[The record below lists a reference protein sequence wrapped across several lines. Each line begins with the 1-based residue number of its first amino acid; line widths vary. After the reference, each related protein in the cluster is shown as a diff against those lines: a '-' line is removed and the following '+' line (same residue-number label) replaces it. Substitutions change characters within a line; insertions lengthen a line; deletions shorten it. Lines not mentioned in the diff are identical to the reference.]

1 MNKVCNIICT
11 LLLIACSYGCDSE
24 LDEALLRA
32 GDNRG
37 EMEKVLEHFKNDPDG
52 LKYDAAR
59 FLIINMPYHYTYTGA
74 CMDSLDSA
82 YREMA
87 AAPTQKRVEVFNNL
101 KKNIDDS
108 KAEPIVDIT
117 SVSAAYLIK
126 AVDDACYVWNHSG
139 WSKDYD
145 KSIFFDYVL
154 PYRLLNE
161 PLSDW
166 RELIASEYYYL
177 SDTVVWSKRGVYME
191 SENAM
196 YDGADIVSKESASG
210 GKMVMMKGSSAEVS
224 YKIMSPLPSRKFIY
238 FRYTS
243 VDKESAAEIVIN
255 GTVVDTLHFELTPS
269 LDIFKDERIGYDARL
284 LQGKNILTLRLLNG
298 SVGLD
303 RIQVANIEPYDEN
316 RQTDFSNAVCQIQNK
331 KTRHFIMSDTVY
343 SPTLDL
349 IQLRKE
355 SKGNTLFD
363 FTYIGYACWNLFSHD
378 TDSTRRCM
386 EVRYCLTEPNAPI
399 SFFQYGGGNH
409 QKWVV
414 LPASGGY
421 YKIMNKDSGLF
432 LESIND
438 SVSGKEILVQNPYS
452 SRDSQ
457 KWNIIINRQTV
468 NSDGVNGLFVWG
480 SAISKALKAFD
491 LTNQWEWI
499 AYESTIPPK
508 ATSLCKF
515 RTGNCR
521 DEADYLVYIC
531 RSLGIPSAVDFTPHW
546 GNRSQSHSWSVLIK
560 PDGSST
566 PFYMGTAP
574 GDTMHYYHSY
584 KKPKILRHRF
594 QLNRRYANDLRYE
607 TELPNLFVAP
617 DYIDVTDE
625 YYTTT
630 DIVRDIPEEYTDHKV
645 AYICVFDNRQWVPV
659 FYGNISKGKVT
670 FKSMGRG
677 IMYIAAFYE
686 DGQIKPFGNPFLL
699 TSSGQVRDIAIMKG
713 KQTMKLLRKYPFM
726 GKEDHFN
733 SRMSG
738 GRFQGA
744 NKSDF
749 SDACNFY
756 IFDGLT
762 NGNWYEVEVSDTITD
777 RYRYLRYIGPNG
789 SYCNINEL
797 VFYDEKGQQIK
808 GKMIG
813 TEGQPWASVE
823 KVFDG
828 DILTGFDAVSP
839 DGHWVG
845 LQPYSPSRVGKI
857 RFIPRNDGNGVEI
870 GDEYKLYYWHNDGWE
885 EIANMKATRN
895 ELVFH
900 KMPKGGLYVLRDM
913 TKGHEERIFTYENG
927 EQVWW

>member
-108 KAEPIVDIT
+108 KAEPIVDIN
-117 SVSAAYLIK
+117 SVSAAYLIN

-161 PLSDW
+161 PL
-166 RELIASEYYYL
+166 
-177 SDTVVWSKRGVYME
+177 
-191 SENAM
+191 
-196 YDGADIVSKESASG
+196 
-210 GKMVMMKGSSAEVS
+210 
-224 YKIMSPLPSRKFIY
+224 
-238 FRYTS
+238 
-243 VDKESAAEIVIN
+243 
-255 GTVVDTLHFELTPS
+255 
-269 LDIFKDERIGYDARL
+269 
-284 LQGKNILTLRLLNG
+284 
-298 SVGLD
+298 
-303 RIQVANIEPYDEN
+303 
-316 RQTDFSNAVCQIQNK
+316 
-331 KTRHFIMSDTVY
+331 
-343 SPTLDL
+343 
-349 IQLRKE
+349 
-355 SKGNTLFD
+355 
-363 FTYIGYACWNLFSHD
+363 
-378 TDSTRRCM
+378 
-386 EVRYCLTEPNAPI
+386 
-399 SFFQYGGGNH
+399 
-409 QKWVV
+409 
-414 LPASGGY
+414 
-421 YKIMNKDSGLF
+421 
-432 LESIND
+432 
-438 SVSGKEILVQNPYS
+438 
-452 SRDSQ
+452 
-457 KWNIIINRQTV
+457 
-468 NSDGVNGLFVWG
+468 
-480 SAISKALKAFD
+480 
-491 LTNQWEWI
+491 
-499 AYESTIPPK
+499 
-508 ATSLCKF
+508 
-515 RTGNCR
+515 
-521 DEADYLVYIC
+521 
-531 RSLGIPSAVDFTPHW
+531 
-546 GNRSQSHSWSVLIK
+546 
-560 PDGSST
+560 
-566 PFYMGTAP
+566 
-574 GDTMHYYHSY
+574 
-584 KKPKILRHRF
+584 
-594 QLNRRYANDLRYE
+594 
-607 TELPNLFVAP
+607 
-617 DYIDVTDE
+617 
-625 YYTTT
+625 
-630 DIVRDIPEEYTDHKV
+630 
-645 AYICVFDNRQWVPV
+645 
-659 FYGNISKGKVT
+659 
-670 FKSMGRG
+670 
-677 IMYIAAFYE
+677 
-686 DGQIKPFGNPFLL
+686 
-699 TSSGQVRDIAIMKG
+699 
-713 KQTMKLLRKYPFM
+713 
-726 GKEDHFN
+726 
-733 SRMSG
+733 
-738 GRFQGA
+738 
-744 NKSDF
+744 
-749 SDACNFY
+749 
-756 IFDGLT
+756 
-762 NGNWYEVEVSDTITD
+762 SDTITD